1 MGCGAKPHEFKL
13 KNLNKNEE
21 RSVYMSNEAMTGLM
35 TWGPAIVMV
44 AVFYFLLIRPQK
56 AAQKKRNEML
66 EKLKKGDKVMT
77 IGGLYGT
84 IADIN
89 EKKVKL
95 SVADGVRLEFAR
107 SAISENITE
116 NGEPE

>member
-1 MGCGAKPHEFKL
+1 
-13 KNLNKNEE
+13 
-21 RSVYMSNEAMTGLM
+21 MSNEAMTGLM

-95 SVADGVRLEFAR
+95 LVAEGVRLEFAR
-107 SAISENITE
+107 SAVSENITE